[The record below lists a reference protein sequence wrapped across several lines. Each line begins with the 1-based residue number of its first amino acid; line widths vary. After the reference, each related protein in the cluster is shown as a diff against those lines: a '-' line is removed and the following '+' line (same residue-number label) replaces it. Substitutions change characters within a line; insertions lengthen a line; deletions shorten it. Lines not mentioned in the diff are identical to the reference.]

1 MSIKA
6 NSEKWDKVVKQM
18 DLEEEIEEVKQTD
31 FER

>member
-6 NSEKWDKVVKQM
+6 NSEKWDKVVKQI